1 MYSRVPKEPT
11 QFNILI
17 AESFS
22 CQRDLILNLK
32 QSAIASQL
40 TIYAAHSAHRA
51 EILTVADVALD
62 ATPKGN
68 DAVAWTLEQCKQ
80 HQICL
85 VFIGKNGILY
95 ENARQQF
102 EAENIILI
110 TGALSPESHQILDDK
125 FQFSQICQSNQLP
138 ITPAYF
144 FHDVAELQLSYAQA
158 SQDYPTAQLCAKPIK
173 GVFGHGFIRFKENA
187 DFHGLFRIP
196 LEITL
201 DNFVAQYAALDKK
214 PAYILMPFLSG
225 HECSVDI
232 ACHRGEILSLST
244 RIKEAYRQKLFL
256 KGECDAICHQLVKLF
271 DLDGLINIQ
280 FKQDAQGLWHI
291 LEINARPA
299 GGFSYSMHTGRNLMA
314 DLIAHKLQLPRPITP
329 FIDQIYVYPYTASLS
344 EQ

>member
-11 QFNILI
+11 QFNVLI

-32 QSAIASQL
+32 RSSIAPRL
-40 TIYAAHSAHRA
+40 KIYAAHSAHRA

-62 ATPKGN
+62 TTPKGS
-68 DAVAWTLEQCKQ
+68 DALAWTLQQCQQ

-85 VFIGKNGILY
+85 VFVGKNGILY
-95 ENARQQF
+95 ESARPQF
-102 EAENIILI
+102 EAANITLI
-110 TGALSPESHQILDDK
+110 TGALSAEAHQILDDK
-125 FQFSQICQSNQLP
+125 FQFSQICQQQQLP
-138 ITPAYF
+138 VTPAYF
-144 FHDVAELQLSYAQA
+144 FQDAQQLKHSYAQA
-158 SQDYPTAQLCAKPIK
+158 AQDYPEAKLCAKPVK
-173 GVFGHGFIRFKENA
+173 GVFGHGFIRFKETA
-187 DFHGLFRIP
+187 DFHGLFRLP

-201 DNFVAQYAALDKK
+201 ENFIAQYTLLDTK

-232 ACHRGEILSLST
+232 ACHQGKIISLST

-256 KGECDAICHQLVKLF
+256 NGDCDAICHQLVKLF
-271 DLDGLINIQ
+271 NLDGLINIQ
-280 FKQDAQGLWHI
+280 FKQDEHGAWHI

-314 DLIAHKLQLPRPITP
+314 DLIAHKLQLPRMCTP
-329 FIDQIYVYPYTASLS
+329 LIDHIYVYPYTASLS